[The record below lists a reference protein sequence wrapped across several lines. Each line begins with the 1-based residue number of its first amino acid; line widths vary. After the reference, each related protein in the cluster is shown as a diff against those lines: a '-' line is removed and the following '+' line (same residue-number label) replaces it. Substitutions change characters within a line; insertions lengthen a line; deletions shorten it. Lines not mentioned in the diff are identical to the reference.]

1 EKHGLPLP
9 NNYQELDLD
18 QLIRIAR
25 RDRNRLFEEISR
37 LDARLS
43 HSPLMAE
50 ADLLRHELQEIRH
63 SGMLRH
69 GAQMPEIVSLDSELT
84 PLQRLWREYAS
95 DFPKLPSEVIR
106 ERESAEYRQYIAAVE
121 GHVERL
127 MRYERYDKEME
138 FLLKVIE
145 RKDIGLTPADR
156 QKILDEIQ
164 DLQRHFHRS

>member
-1 EKHGLPLP
+1 MHDAMSYLTNSKQAVSRYIDAHLRLMEIESHPEQLAYTPEGARDFMRLKRRIEAARRKREALRLVLAQSEITREQILGVYEKHGLPLP
-9 NNYQELDLD
+9 NNYQELALD

-50 ADLLRHELQEIRH
+50 ADLLRHEIQEIRH

-84 PLQRLWREYAS
+84 PLQWWGRE
-95 DFPKLPSEVIR
+95 
-106 ERESAEYRQYIAAVE
+106 
-121 GHVERL
+121 
-127 MRYERYDKEME
+127 
-138 FLLKVIE
+138 
-145 RKDIGLTPADR
+145 
-156 QKILDEIQ
+156 
-164 DLQRHFHRS
+164 